1 MPTYE
6 YRCPDCAHDFEKIL
20 KSADCKAPQ
29 DCPECGTVADK
40 RVSRTNFVLK
50 GDGWPGKNL
59 RIKTQ
64 MGNRRKKLAQKERD
78 HVAPNLT
85 LAPNVGGERTD
96 SWKDAQG
103 LARDK
108 GLSAKSYDPV
118 VQKEKQAR

>member
-20 KSADCKAPQ
+20 KSADCKVPQ

-40 RVSRTNFVLK
+40 QVSRTSFILK